1 MIGYIG
7 FVEKSIYDA
16 ELVQITGIVAFAFTS
31 FALCLHVWFYYH
43 YELVGIQKKNPYKI
57 VYNVLKYTWYH
68 KTPEKRSSLTYWE
81 NRLPKRID
89 FGKRKY
95 GGPFSEEDVEN
106 VKTFWRIVAVLLSTF
121 GFFIPYYHAMNGVL
135 IYINSFNGATSTING
150 YGSFALWQTFDSQV
164 LLLVPLLEL
173 VIIPL
178 FPKIEY
184 FLLNPLRGIGFS
196 YILILISLISMIV
209 LDIVGHFI
217 TPRNVLCVTSQYS
230 AADDFVQLSFL
241 YCSIPLVF
249 SGLADVPSFIYSLE
263 FICSQAPANMSGML
277 VGIFWF
283 IRAVYINIGSLFSL
297 WNIEG
302 PGRVSCSFWVL
313 VLQVILCVVGM
324 MVYIH
329 IARWYKK
336 RHKDEDYDVYAVV
349 EATYN
354 RRFQR
359 NNESYEKEFYV
370 VQNDSSLTIL
380 KIAD

>member
-1 MIGYIG
+1 M
-7 FVEKSIYDA
+7 E
-16 ELVQITGIVAFAFTS
+16 Q
-31 FALCLHVWFYYH
+31 H
-43 YELVGIQKKNPYKI
+43 P
-57 VYNVLKYTWYH
+57 
-68 KTPEKRSSLTYWE
+68 
-81 NRLPKRID
+81 
-89 FGKRKY
+89 
-95 GGPFSEEDVEN
+95 
-106 VKTFWRIVAVLLSTF
+106 LS
-121 GFFIPYYHAMNGVL
+121 MDM
-135 IYINSFNGATSTING
+135 
-150 YGSFALWQTFDSQV
+150 ALWQTFDSQV

-196 YILILISLISMIV
+196 YILILIAPISMIV
-209 LDIVGHFI
+209 LNMVGHFI
-217 TPRNVLCVTSQYS
+217 TPRNVLCVTSQH
-230 AADDFVQLSFL
+230 ADDFVQLSFL
-241 YCSIPLVF
+241 YYSIPLLF

-263 FICSQAPANMSGML
+263 FICSQAPANMNGML

-302 PGRVSCSFWVL
+302 PGRVSGSFWVL

-329 IARWYKK
+329 VARWYKK
-336 RHKDEDYDVYAVV
+336 RRKDEDYDVHAVV

-354 RRFQR
+354 RRFQQ
-359 NNESYEKEFYV
+359 NNESDEKEFYV
-370 VQNDSSLTIL
+370 VHDDSSLTIL